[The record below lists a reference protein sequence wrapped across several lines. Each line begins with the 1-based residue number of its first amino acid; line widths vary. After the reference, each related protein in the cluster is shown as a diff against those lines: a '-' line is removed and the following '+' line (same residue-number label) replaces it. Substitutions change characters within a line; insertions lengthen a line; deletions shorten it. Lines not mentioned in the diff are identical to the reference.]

1 MSVKIITGAIGAG
14 KTRLCIDEL
23 RKTHNE
29 HPDTRCIMLVPSHY
43 SHETERMLIKEFG
56 GTGLN
61 NIECTSFEKLA
72 RELCRAIS
80 MTLSQIQNDNE
91 QLDRRIVRAVSKGGF
106 VDVAASLISEMHRYN
121 VTYDT
126 LNEYAKSEKN
136 PVLAQKLKVLSYIS
150 EKYDKLLTSADY
162 VDADD
167 DLSRLASVICNHFK
181 NCDKIWIDKFDEFLP
196 QQFEVVR
203 ALIDSGADI
212 TITFAVH
219 KNTDDT

>member
-72 RELCRAIS
+72 RELLPKTAKRLGASGKNALVCRAIS

-136 PVLAQKLKVLSYIS
+136 PVLAQKLKVL
-150 EKYDKLLTSADY
+150 
-162 VDADD
+162 
-167 DLSRLASVICNHFK
+167 
-181 NCDKIWIDKFDEFLP
+181 
-196 QQFEVVR
+196 
-203 ALIDSGADI
+203 
-212 TITFAVH
+212 
-219 KNTDDT
+219 